1 MYGNPNTTVPEAIAR
16 LRRLVETLPAELRE
30 ISEVEASQLRANGGW
45 SRKQILGHVIDSAT
59 VNHQRFVRAQME
71 SGFSFLYDQ
80 ERWVEVN
87 DYQNRPWAE
96 LIETW
101 TVLNRHLLRVIERI
115 PPALYDNLCGHG
127 DGHDDDRPWTLAF
140 RIPDYVHH
148 LEHHLKQIRE
158 P

>member
-1 MYGNPNTTVPEAIAR
+1 MYGDPNTTVPEAIAR
-16 LRRLVETLPAELRE
+16 LQQLVETLPGELRT
-30 ISEVEASQLRANGGW
+30 ISDADAARRRSDGGW
-45 SRKQILGHVIDSAT
+45 SRKQVLGHVIDSAT

-101 TVLNRHLLRVIERI
+101 AVLNRHLLRAIERI
-115 PPALYDNLCGHG
+115 SPELYGSLCGRG
-127 DGHDDDRPWTLAF
+127 DGHDDDGPWTLAF
-140 RIPDYVHH
+140 RIPDYLHH
-148 LEHHLKQIRE
+148 LEHHLRQIRE
-158 P
+158 Q

>member
-16 LRRLVETLPAELRE
+16 LHQLVENLPAELRG
-30 ISEVEASQLRANGGW
+30 ISEGEASQPGSNGGW

-71 SGFSFLYDQ
+71 TGFSFLYDQ

-87 DYQNRPWAE
+87 DYQNRTWAE
-96 LIETW
+96 LIALW
-101 TVLNRHLLRVIERI
+101 TALNRHLLRVVERI
-115 PPALYDNLCGHG
+115 PPALYGNLCGHG
-127 DGHDDDRPWTLAF
+127 DDEPWTLAF

-148 LEHHLKQIRE
+148 LEHHLKQIRDRQ
-158 P
+158 

>member
-1 MYGNPNTTVPEAIAR
+1 MYGDPNTSVPEAITR
-16 LRRLVETLPAELRE
+16 LGQLVETLPAELSA
-30 ISEVEASQLRANGGW
+30 ISEAAAALPRDGGGW
-45 SRKQILGHVIDSAT
+45 SRKQVLGHVIDSAT

-71 SGFSFLYDQ
+71 TGFSFLYDQ
-80 ERWVEVN
+80 ERWVEAN

-115 PPALYDNLCGHG
+115 PVELYGNVCGHG
-127 DGHDDDRPWTLAF
+127 EDEPWTLAF

-158 P
+158 R